1 MNMSLFPNSRGVCE
15 EWKNKH
21 PHSQGTAGNTVS
33 FSKGHFSVKAR
44 GERSSMGKSYI
55 VEKGNLPMD
64 EGCRGPTERVGLSGR
79 IEVMVT
85 NKQAIRRASIQDGG
99 KACQ

>member
-21 PHSQGTAGNTVS
+21 PHSQRTAGNTVS

-44 GERSSMGKSYI
+44 GDRNPMGKSYI

-64 EGCRGPTERVGLSGR
+64 EAHRKGWVVGEDRGHG
-79 IEVMVT
+79 
-85 NKQAIRRASIQDGG
+85 NKKKTGH
-99 KACQ
+99 